1 MAGPDFVPQQ
11 YKTIN
16 SFIIVKNAKEAIGFY
31 NRAFGADE
39 VTRLTDPNGVVVH
52 AEMRIED
59 TIFMVVEE
67 NDVHGL
73 SPLALGGV
81 SSFLQIY
88 TGDVEAMTEEAVK
101 AGAKLL
107 SPITL
112 QFSGA
117 RTCKIKDPYGH
128 HWILSTQVENLTEAQ
143 LQKRFH
149 ALFP

>member
-1 MAGPDFVPQQ
+1 MAGPDYVPQQ

-16 SFIIVKNAKEAIGFY
+16 PFIIVKNAREALGFY

-39 VTRLTDPNGVVVH
+39 VSRLTDPRGIVVH
-52 AEMRIED
+52 AEMRIDD
-59 TIFMVVEE
+59 TIFTLVEE
-67 NDVHGL
+67 NETHGL
-73 SPLALGGV
+73 SPLSLGGV

-112 QFSGA
+112 QFYGA
-117 RTCKIKDPYGH
+117 RTSKIADPYGH
-128 HWILSTQVENLTEAQ
+128 HWILSTQAESLTEAE
-143 LQKRFH
+143 LQKRFQ
-149 ALFP
+149 ALF